1 MNTFED
7 WLKTDIGK
15 IFIENNIFFN
25 KNKAEY
31 MAKAE
36 KPFTPKDA
44 RDLSYRINQ
53 KEIDQ
58 IRDAIKE
65 ESAKPN
71 STLMLYVRGMPGNAA
86 QYFIQ
91 MGFDVEINMKA
102 PMADRNIRTLTLD
115 ENLDIPPVMI
125 SWRAKQR

>member
-36 KPFTPKDA
+36 KSLTPQDA
-44 RDLSYRINQ
+44 RNLSYGIHK

-58 IRDAIKE
+58 VIDAIKK

-71 STLMLYVRGMPGNAA
+71 STYRLYVKGMPANAA
-86 QYFIQ
+86 KYFEQLGYKVIKSNATY
-91 MGFDVEINMKA
+91 INVRFLM
-102 PMADRNIRTLTLD
+102 LD
-115 ENLDIPPVMI
+115 ENEKLTTII
-125 SWRAKQR
+125 IWEAGFH